1 MQYSWCSTLRS
12 AFLLSSAVC
21 LLHGATGLEA
31 RQLLDKVLAR
41 IGTTAVTLTEVRAAV
56 GLGLVEVKPGENAEA
71 VGLERVI
78 ERQIVLN
85 EVARFPPPEPT
96 AAEVAEQVA
105 AMKAHA
111 GASYDRLAAS
121 AGLDETRLQELARQT
136 LRVRAYTTQRF
147 GTMAQ
152 VTEEEARK
160 YFDDH
165 PEQFTRNGVRLS
177 FEQAA
182 PAARQRASAERLGN
196 TIDEWIRDLRA
207 RADVVIVGSGKP
219 SR

>member
-1 MQYSWCSTLRS
+1 MVSRLRSPVPGLRS
-12 AFLLSSAVC
+12 ALVLLSAFC
-21 LLHGATGLEA
+21 LVHHAQPHA
-31 RQLLDKVLAR
+31 QQLLDRVLAR
-41 IGTTAVTLTEVRAAV
+41 VGTTAITLTDVRAAV

-105 AMKAHA
+105 AMRVHA
-111 GASYDRLAAS
+111 GPSYDRLAAS

-147 GTMAQ
+147 GTTAQ
-152 VTEEEARK
+152 VTEDEARK

-165 PEQFTRNGVRLS
+165 PELFTRNGARLS

-182 PAARQRASAERLGN
+182 TAARQRASAERLRI
-196 TIDEWIRDLRA
+196 TVDQWIRDLRA
-207 RADVVIVGSGKP
+207 RADVVIVGG
-219 SR
+219 R